1 MYLLMIEL
9 IIEFMNSNS
18 YLIYSYSKLISIV
31 VIISI
36 IVVILE
42 LFPWLVVTFVR
53 FCNTVKILVMQI
65 KIFVV
70 VVHPNE
76 AFRHFK

>member
-9 IIEFMNSNS
+9 IIEFVNSNLC
-18 YLIYSYSKLISIV
+18 LIYIMLQLISIV

-36 IVVILE
+36 IAVILK
-42 LFPWLVVTFVR
+42 LFSWFVVR
-53 FCNTVKILVMQI
+53 FCNAVKISVMQI

-70 VVHPNE
+70 VVHPNLL
-76 AFRHFK
+76 